1 MLRALILTWTCF
13 VNATFASPEI
23 EKLLARSII
32 DSNTPLQE
40 VQVFTESRVPL
51 MPAIESSAD
60 WTRIAERLRKDTLDK
75 VVFRGEAAK
84 WRKLKT
90 KVEWLET
97 IEGGPEYRIRKLR
110 YEAIPGMWIPA
121 LLYEPIVLTGRVP
134 AAMHVNGHDSAG
146 KAVDYKQIRCINL
159 AKRGMLVLNPEW
171 IGMGQL
177 RGSNYGHYRMNQLDL
192 CGTSGLAPF
201 YLAMKRGLD
210 ILLEHKN
217 ADPERVSV
225 SGLSGGGWQTIF
237 ISSLDTRVR
246 LANPVAGYS
255 SFRTRARFFSDL
267 GDSEQTPCDLATVA
281 DYAHLTAMMAPRPLL
296 LTYNYTDNCCFASPH
311 ALPPLLDAALP
322 AYDAFGKKQNLRA
335 HVNHVPGDHN
345 FGLDNRQALYRMI
358 GEHFYDDDPSF
369 ISMEVACE
377 AEVNNSKQLEVE
389 LPADN
394 AHFNSIALA
403 LSKNLPRRKAE
414 LREVIRATNYY
425 AQAERVADAEGVAY
439 WKLKLN
445 DTWTVPCVEL
455 KRGEPN
461 STVILFSERGR
472 RSLAAETESLLGEGK
487 RVLAIDP
494 FYYGESK
501 IHARD
506 YLFAL
511 LVAAVGERPLGIQA
525 SQIAAAARWA
535 RTEFGKP
542 VEVLAIGP
550 RSSLVALC
558 AGAIEN
564 EAIAAV
570 QTPDSFQSLKQILE
584 KNISV
589 ETAPELFCFGLL
601 ESFDIAD
608 LRRRDSKAVRP

>member
-1 MLRALILTWTCF
+1 MLRPAALALICS
-13 VNATFASPEI
+13 VNVTVASPEI

-40 VQVFTESRVPL
+40 VQAFTEARVPL
-51 MPAIESSAD
+51 MPTVDSAAE
-60 WTRIAERLRKDTLDK
+60 WTRIADRLRKDTLDR

-84 WRKLKT
+84 WRKQKT
-90 KVEWLET
+90 KVVWLET

-110 YEAIPGMWIPA
+110 YEAVPGMWIPA
-121 LLYEPIVLTGRVP
+121 LLYEPIELTRKVP
-134 AAMHVNGHDSAG
+134 IAMHVNGHEGIG
-146 KAVDYKQIRCINL
+146 KAVAYKQIRCINL
-159 AKRGMLVLNPEW
+159 AKRGMIVLNPEW

-177 RGSNYGHYRMNQLDL
+177 RGTNYLHYRMNQLDL

-210 ILLEHKN
+210 ILLEHRN
-217 ADPERVSV
+217 ADPERVTV

-237 ISSLDTRVR
+237 ISSLDTRVK

-296 LTYNYTDNCCFASPH
+296 LTFNYTDNCCFASPH

-322 AYDAFGKKQNLRA
+322 IYNLFGKKHNVRA

-358 GEHFYDDDPSF
+358 GEHFYGDDPAF
-369 ISMEVACE
+369 ITMEIPCE
-377 AEVNNSKQLEVE
+377 EEVKDSKQLEVE
-389 LPADN
+389 LPPDN

-403 LSKNLPRRKAE
+403 LAENLPRRKAE
-414 LREVIRATNYY
+414 LREIIRATNYY
-425 AQAERVADAEGVAY
+425 AHAERVGNAEGATY

-445 DTWTVPCVEL
+445 ETWTVPCVEL
-455 KRGEPN
+455 KRGEPTA
-461 STVILFSERGR
+461 TVILFSENGR
-472 RSLAAETESLLGEGK
+472 RALAKEVEALLQERK
-487 RVLAIDP
+487 RVLAVDP

-501 IHARD
+501 IIARD

-525 SQIAAAARWA
+525 SQITAVARWA
-535 RTEFGKP
+535 RTEFGAP
-542 VEVLAIGP
+542 VEVIGVGS
-550 RSSLVALC
+550 RSGLVALC
-558 AGAIEN
+558 GGALEK
-564 EAIAAV
+564 EAISRV
-570 QTPDSFQSLKQILE
+570 EGRDSFESLKEILRR
-584 KNISV
+584 NISV
-589 ETAPELFCFGLL
+589 DKVPELFCFGLL
-601 ESFDIAD
+601 ESFDIPQ
-608 LRRRDSKAVRP
+608 LKALTARQK